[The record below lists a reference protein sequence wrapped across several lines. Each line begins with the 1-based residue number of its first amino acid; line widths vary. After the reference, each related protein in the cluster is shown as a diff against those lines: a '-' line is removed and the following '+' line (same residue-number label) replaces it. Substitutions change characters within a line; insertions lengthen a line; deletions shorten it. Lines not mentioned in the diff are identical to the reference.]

1 MRDRHRSRQSGS
13 NSDSIELR
21 HLIGC
26 LPETVD
32 AEFEKRSWRRQGA
45 PQPEGTERNIERH
58 RDSRRVRVNL
68 SLPHTDHA
76 TGTETIGTGFRRK
89 DPGAA
94 ERTSHVG

>member
-21 HLIGC
+21 HLIDC

-32 AEFEKRSWRRQGA
+32 AEFEKRFRRRQGA

-58 RDSRRVRVNL
+58 QDSRRVRVNL
-68 SLPHTDHA
+68 SLPHTNHA
-76 TGTETIGTGFRRK
+76 TGTETIGARFRRK